1 MLKKST
7 FQNHFDAQ
15 NEDANHYLACMIVL
29 LRNNIQIGDNAKALA
44 LAAFWARKDF
54 RKSEFL
60 LQKIPGEVFS
70 LKEVFKA
77 CTILDAARNKRA
89 NEKVLKRLE
98 LQGCKKRKKLI
109 KYRTTIGALQ
119 AEIVPVSTL
128 FWGKCVQS
136 NSN

>member
-128 FWGKCVQS
+128 F
-136 NSN
+136 